1 MIKPETP
8 IELIPRIGSAY
19 SQKLKK
25 LGLQTAQDL
34 LFYFPHR
41 YEDLS
46 KITSIKKAKEKEKL
60 CLKGKITS
68 ISNHPTFHH
77 RFIITE
83 ALFQDKSGTLK
94 VVWFNQ
100 PYLAEELLEQ
110 EVYLAGR
117 LKRGKHGL
125 HLSSPVQEK
134 VKKGEKPLHLARLVP
149 VYPETKGLTSRWLRY
164 IIHSLLPSR
173 GKINDPLPSTV
184 KEENK
189 LLDLPTALAA
199 IHFPTSQKEAEK
211 ARFRFAFE
219 ELFLLQLQAG
229 KRKLENK
236 AQAAFPISLN
246 ISKTKKLIE
255 SLNFNLTDS
264 QKKAAWQILQDLS
277 KPQPMSRLLEGD
289 VGSGKTI
296 VAAIALLNTIQA
308 GYQAALMAPTSVL
321 AQQHFQTFIQ
331 LFKGFRLKIGLLTNE
346 VSYLNSRSLPVKELL
361 EKLAQGKIDFL
372 IGTHSL
378 IQDRVKF
385 PQLAFVIID
394 EQHRF
399 GVRQRAQ
406 LKENSFQQKIPHFL
420 SLSATPIPR
429 TLALTL
435 YGDLDL
441 SRLTEIPANRLPVE
455 TKIIPPS
462 ERSAAYQFI
471 RQEIKKGHQAF
482 IVCPRIESS
491 DEEVKTAKEEYK
503 KLSQDIFPELKV
515 GLLHGRLK
523 PKEKGKILRDF
534 QTGRL
539 QILVSTSVVEVG
551 LDIPQATIMMI
562 EGAERFGLAQLH
574 QLRGR
579 VGRSSAPS
587 FCLLF
592 TESATATA
600 RRRLQALVKCHDGFA
615 LAEKDLKLR
624 GPGDIYGLS
633 QWGIPD
639 LAMANL
645 NNLPLIEKTRRA
657 AMNLLAENPQ
667 LKGLPLLRQKLKNLG
682 KTTHLE

>member
-1 MIKPETP
+1 M
-8 IELIPRIGSAY
+8 
-19 SQKLKK
+19 
-25 LGLQTAQDL
+25 
-34 LFYFPHR
+34 F
-41 YEDLS
+41 
-46 KITSIKKAKEKEKL
+46 
-60 CLKGKITS
+60 
-68 ISNHPTFHH
+68 
-77 RFIITE
+77 
-83 ALFQDKSGTLK
+83 
-94 VVWFNQ
+94 
-100 PYLAEELLEQ
+100 
-110 EVYLAGR
+110 
-117 LKRGKHGL
+117 
-125 HLSSPVQEK
+125 
-134 VKKGEKPLHLARLVP
+134 
-149 VYPETKGLTSRWLRY
+149 
-164 IIHSLLPSR
+164 
-173 GKINDPLPSTV
+173 
-184 KEENK
+184 
-189 LLDLPTALAA
+189 
-199 IHFPTSQKEAEK
+199 
-211 ARFRFAFE
+211 
-219 ELFLLQLQAG
+219 
-229 KRKLENK
+229 
-236 AQAAFPISLN
+236 
-246 ISKTKKLIE
+246 
-255 SLNFNLTDS
+255 
-264 QKKAAWQILQDLS
+264 
-277 KPQPMSRLLEGD
+277 RLLEGD

-491 DEEVKTAKEEYK
+491 DEGVKTAKEEYK

-515 GLLHGRLK
+515 GLLHGRLR
-523 PKEKGKILRDF
+523 PKKRKFSAIFKLVAFKFSF
-534 QTGRL
+534 QL
-539 QILVSTSVVEVG
+539 QS
-551 LDIPQATIMMI
+551 
-562 EGAERFGLAQLH
+562 
-574 QLRGR
+574 
-579 VGRSSAPS
+579 
-587 FCLLF
+587 
-592 TESATATA
+592 
-600 RRRLQALVKCHDGFA
+600 
-615 LAEKDLKLR
+615 LKL
-624 GPGDIYGLS
+624 
-633 QWGIPD
+633 
-639 LAMANL
+639 A
-645 NNLPLIEKTRRA
+645 
-657 AMNLLAENPQ
+657 
-667 LKGLPLLRQKLKNLG
+667 
-682 KTTHLE
+682 